1 MAEEL
6 NPDEI
11 AQLITQIY
19 SQSTWASEA
28 TAEGIYRR
36 QSSIYTNLAQ
46 KSNKIREAA
55 GLDLLSENLDE
66 VIASYH
72 EQGKK
77 LTAAMQHDTAGD
89 IMSMQR
95 ANDPIEGLMEGVKAM
110 GGVFGNISD
119 ALTGAGWKDKDIG
132 SFKKS
137 VSGVL
142 DTSGKFLLGTSALGS
157 AAGAYLMSQEKQL
170 RTMIEFGLIAT
181 DINDMTQLRGL
192 AAEVGQSMAEL
203 SPILDNHKA
212 MLANV
217 GGDSLKG
224 ASDFLKFNAQ
234 VESGRLGITD
244 MGYSTK
250 ELTARLAEEADM
262 LYGFGEVRTLDD
274 RAKAQIAARFT
285 ESSVMTTFLAG
296 KTGMTRKEM
305 LKLREAAQKDV
316 DFQEA
321 FRRNGEII
329 TERFGAN
336 AKDNV
341 LQAQGEISYLAELV
355 MGPEM
360 RDMMLQ
366 NFTGTLADLH
376 LDTDPV
382 NNANRELVER
392 LNMLGPGIAQHYFKI
407 MEGTTSGQLVGQDLV
422 MEMQKFNKSI
432 AGAKLFDSGHPAARA
447 VNTMIMQARQ
457 AGKTG
462 FMDMTEQ
469 ELKVGMAK
477 VPEATEIADQSVDV
491 VDSFAKGMKQTE
503 HKILP
508 GFEGMSFAFEKINTG
523 LSLMGKGMNAL
534 IGGSANKDELTE
546 RTKEQFKVYEDLYN
560 DRKEALAPFEKDLNA
575 LANQK
580 SMALEKMKSITDPD
594 KKKDIQNEIKKIDS
608 EMAEV
613 KGNIADTR
621 SKYDPKVR
629 EAKAELDKAKEEV
642 YKDQNVRGDL
652 YKIEDQG
659 AKHGKEILTIKD
671 SDGEKI
677 VKQTVAQQYDRGWG
691 YDWFGGAPFSWE
703 VTDAGQADIDRANKA
718 GGEETDTVTAETV
731 TARRNAEI
739 VDIETGSNYNGNNLP
754 DIPNV
759 VTPTSEPDDTGE
771 WDFDPIQ
778 TLSEWWNSF
787 WNSDDTEL
795 PETEK
800 KPTPEPEAKP
810 KVSQQPEGTK
820 VSIPIPDKI
829 VKSVNIQS
837 GGFVTRYQGFKNEL
851 EAALWRYETLKDG
864 PMNSSSLA
872 KRKWKDS
879 VKRAEQAIKRYG
891 GPDLAAQ
898 RRAKA
903 KAEFEAKKAKM
914 SPEELKELEKRRKKI
929 GAFALGG
936 NIEAMMAGIVG
947 DGGGPE
953 MFIPRSFELGEVQS
967 GVGSYLDNLANGE
980 PTSNSKIEIYSALA
994 QLEEEMAYLISD
1006 INESQRRTNQ
1016 RESVNYGR

>member
-1 MAEEL
+1 MAEQL

-19 SQSTWASEA
+19 SQSTWATEA

-55 GLDLLSENLDE
+55 GLELLNENLDE
-66 VIASYH
+66 VIGKYH
-72 EQGKK
+72 QQGKS
-77 LTAAMQHDTAGD
+77 LMNAMQHDTVGD
-89 IMSMQR
+89 VMSMQR
-95 ANDPIEGLMEGVKAM
+95 ASDPIEGLMEGAKAM

-119 ALTGAGWKDKDIG
+119 ALTGAGWKDKDVG
-132 SFKKS
+132 AFKRS

-170 RTMIEFGLIAT
+170 RTMIEFGLIAS
-181 DINDMTQLRGL
+181 DVNDMTELRGL

-203 SPILDNHKA
+203 APILDNHKA

-224 ASDFLKFNAQ
+224 ASDFLRFNNQ
-234 VESGRLGITD
+234 VESGRMGITD

-262 LYGFGEVRTLDD
+262 LYQFGEVRTLDD
-274 RAKAQIAARFT
+274 KAKAKIAARFT

-296 KTGMTRKEM
+296 QTGMTRKEM

-316 DFQEA
+316 NFQEA
-321 FRRNGEII
+321 FVRNGEII
-329 TERFGAN
+329 TERFGEN
-336 AKDNV
+336 AKENV
-341 LQAQGEISYLAELV
+341 RNAQGEMAYLSELI
-355 MGPEM
+355 MGPEF
-360 RDMMLQ
+360 RSMMLE
-366 NFTGTLADLH
+366 NFTGTISDLH
-376 LDTDPV
+376 LDADPV
-382 NNANRELVER
+382 NNANRELVEQ
-392 LNMLGPGIAQHYFKI
+392 LNLLGGGVAEQYFKI
-407 MEGTTSGQLVGQDLV
+407 MRGSTSGQLAGQDLV
-422 MEMQKFNKSI
+422 IEMQKFSKMVADAPTLKGN
-432 AGAKLFDSGHPAARA
+432 HPTVRA
-447 VNTMIMQARQ
+447 INSMIMKAS
-457 AGKTG
+457 ALKSTNFYG
-462 FMDMTEQ
+462 MTEQ

-491 VDSFAKGMKQTE
+491 VDSFAKGMKQVE

-523 LSLMGKGMNAL
+523 LSYLGNGLNAL
-534 IGGSANKDELTE
+534 MGGSANKDELTE
-546 RTKEQFKVYEDLYN
+546 RTKEQFKVYEDLFN
-560 DRKEALAPFEKDLNA
+560 ERKEALAPFEKDLNA

-580 SMALEKMKSITDPD
+580 SMALEKMKSIKDPD
-594 KKKDIQNEIKKIDS
+594 KRKGIQDEIKKIDS

-613 KGNIADTR
+613 KSNIADTR
-621 SKYDPKVR
+621 SKYDPKVK

-652 YKIEDQG
+652 YKIEDQF
-659 AKHGKEILTIKD
+659 AKNGKEVLRIKD
-671 SDGEKI
+671 GDEEKVI
-677 VKQTVAQQYDRGWG
+677 KTTVAQQYDRGWG

-703 VTDAGQADIDRANKA
+703 TTDAGKADIERANKA
-718 GGEETDTVTAETV
+718 GGEETDIVTAETV

-754 DIPNV
+754 DIPD
-759 VTPTSEPDDTGE
+759 SEMPPVNSETEGFS
-771 WDFDPIQ
+771 WDFNPIE
-778 TLSEWWNSF
+778 TLSEWWDSF
-787 WNSDDTEL
+787 WKSDDTEL
-795 PETEK
+795 PEEK
-800 KPTPEPEAKP
+800 KKPAPEVDKP
-810 KVSQQPEGTK
+810 KVSQEPEGTK
-820 VSIPIPDKI
+820 VNIPIPDKI
-829 VKSVNIQS
+829 VKSVNIQA
-837 GGFVTRYQGFKNEL
+837 GGFVTKYQGFKNEL
-851 EAALWRYETLKDG
+851 EAAMWRYETLKDG
-864 PMNSSSLA
+864 PLNSSSLA
-872 KRKWKDS
+872 KRQWKDS
-879 VKRAEQAIKRYG
+879 VKRAELAIKRYG

-903 KAEFEAKKAKM
+903 KAEFEERKAKM
-914 SPEELKELEKRRKKI
+914 SPEELKALEERRKKI

-936 NIEAMMAGIVG
+936 HIEKLMAGIVG

-967 GVGSYLDNLANGE
+967 GVGNYLDNLANGE
-980 PTSNSKIEIYSALA
+980 PTSNSKLEIYSALA
-994 QLEEEMAYLISD
+994 QLEEEMAYLIAD